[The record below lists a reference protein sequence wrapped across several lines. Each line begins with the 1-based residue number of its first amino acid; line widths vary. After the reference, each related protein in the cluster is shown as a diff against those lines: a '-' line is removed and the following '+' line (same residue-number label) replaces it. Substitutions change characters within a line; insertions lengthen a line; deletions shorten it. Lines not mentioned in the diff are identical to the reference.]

1 MNKDTFGEKRKMA
14 LASKTALMSAMESA
28 AQQAGMVVT
37 SAEETR
43 GFADVET
50 TSFQLAL
57 AADPSRTVRLELSS
71 SFAFTKPE
79 LAPQLAGH
87 LRHAALRLRNPRP
100 DCYVTL
106 AGLPISLNEFR
117 WPFHRSTS
125 GADTHVVHGVLHLED
140 GHDSALHAKVAAS
153 MTLTFAEIVPAPEQP
168 YAESFIYNAIRK
180 TLDQGQLEFYKSGN
194 RQTVAVTTRYY
205 SHRQNKFI
213 FSDTSA
219 EQRKEFLARKLY
231 WMSGAQG
238 NGAPAWLADE
248 RDAQYMNTT
257 AEELLERA
265 HELEKNG
272 MAKGWGDGMWSATP
286 ALMQRA
292 PEFEAAM
299 QAALTFTKPTFNE
312 EMRGGH
318 TNM

>member
-1 MNKDTFGEKRKMA
+1 MA
-14 LASKTALMSAMESA
+14 VASKTELMGAMESA
-28 AQQAGMVVT
+28 ARQAGMVVV

-43 GFADVET
+43 GHADVET

-57 AADPSRTVRLELSS
+57 AGNPQRRLGLELSS
-71 SFAFTKPE
+71 SIAFSKPE
-79 LAPQLAGH
+79 LLPELTEH
-87 LRHAALRLRNPRP
+87 LRQAALRLRNPRP

-106 AGLPISLNEFR
+106 AGLPISLREFR

-125 GADTHVVHGVLHLED
+125 GADTHVVHGVLGLED
-140 GHDSALHAKVAAS
+140 GQETPLHAKVAAS

-205 SHRQNKFI
+205 SRWQKRFI
-213 FSDTSA
+213 FSDTTA
-219 EQRKEFLARKLY
+219 EQRAEFLARKLF
-231 WMSGAQG
+231 WMSGIQG
-238 NGAPAWLADE
+238 SGAPVWLADPC
-248 RDAQYMNTT
+248 DAQYMNTT
-257 AEELLERA
+257 AEEMVERA
-265 HELEKNG
+265 LELETAG
-272 MAKGWGDGMWSATP
+272 MAKGWGDGMWSATA
-286 ALMQRA
+286 ALMQRR

>member
-1 MNKDTFGEKRKMA
+1 MA
-14 LASKTALMSAMESA
+14 VASKTELMSAMESA
-28 AQQAGMVVT
+28 ARLAGMTVI

-43 GFADVET
+43 GYADVET

-57 AADPSRTVRLELSS
+57 AANPQRQLRLELSS
-71 SFAFTKPE
+71 GFAFNKPE
-79 LAPQLAGH
+79 LLPELTEH
-87 LRHAALRLRNPRP
+87 LRQAALRLRNPRP

-106 AGLPISLNEFR
+106 AGLPISLREFR

-125 GADTHVVHGVLHLED
+125 GADTHVVHGVLGLED
-140 GHDSALHAKVAAS
+140 GQGTPLHAKVAAS

-168 YAESFIYNAIRK
+168 YAENFIYNAIRK

-205 SHRQNKFI
+205 SRWQKKFI
-213 FSDTSA
+213 FSDTTA
-219 EQRKEFLARKLY
+219 EQRAEFLARKLF
-231 WMSGAQG
+231 WMSGVQG
-238 NGAPAWLADE
+238 AGAPVCLADPC
-248 RDAQYMNTT
+248 DAQYMNTT
-257 AEELLERA
+257 DAELLERA
-265 HELEKNG
+265 LAVESAG
-272 MAKGWGDGMWSATP
+272 WAKGWGDGMWSATA
-286 ALMQRA
+286 ALMQRR
-292 PEFEAAM
+292 PEFEAEM